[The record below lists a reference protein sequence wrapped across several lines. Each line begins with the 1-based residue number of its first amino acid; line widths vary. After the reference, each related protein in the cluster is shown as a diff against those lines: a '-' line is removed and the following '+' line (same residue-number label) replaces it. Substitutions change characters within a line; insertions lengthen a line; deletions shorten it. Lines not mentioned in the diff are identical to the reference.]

1 MNRDYVWR
9 EIPTALATLHQTKIN
24 AGSGDAIIQVPAQIN
39 CVVYATAVGTNGNAG
54 LPDAGAGLIAAGF
67 SPTSVMVGY
76 LDQGRPDRSNEG
88 GDMSTLMR
96 VYSKVMLKGETLS
109 IPQDGED
116 WAGIHLL
123 FP

>member
-1 MNRDYVWR
+1 
-9 EIPTALATLHQTKIN
+9 
-24 AGSGDAIIQVPAQIN
+24 
-39 CVVYATAVGTNGNAG
+39 
-54 LPDAGAGLIAAGF
+54 
-67 SPTSVMVGY
+67 MVGY